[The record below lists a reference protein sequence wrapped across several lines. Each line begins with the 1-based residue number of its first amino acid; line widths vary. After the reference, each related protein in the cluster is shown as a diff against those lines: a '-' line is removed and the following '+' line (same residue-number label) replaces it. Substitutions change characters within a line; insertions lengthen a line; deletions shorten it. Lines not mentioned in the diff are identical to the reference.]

1 MVSAIG
7 FDPLDNGSTPLPSA
21 KKHNTGEMLWIR
33 KYVQR
38 AEKSLALTISTNVEK
53 QKAVKQDMLVSAKIA
68 EKTGKTRDIIKLK
81 TMYLPIGNLAFI
93 AELTSLT

>member
-21 KKHNTGEMLWIR
+21 KKYNTGEMLWIR

-53 QKAVKQDMLVSAKIA
+53 QKAVKQDMPVSARIA
-68 EKTGKTRDIIKLK
+68 E
-81 TMYLPIGNLAFI
+81 NL
-93 AELTSLT
+93 ER

>member
-1 MVSAIG
+1 
-7 FDPLDNGSTPLPSA
+7 
-21 KKHNTGEMLWIR
+21 MLWIR

-38 AEKSLALTISTNVEK
+38 AEKSLELKISTNVEK

-68 EKTGKTRDIIKLK
+68 EKIGKTRDIIKLK
-81 TMYLPIGNLAFI
+81 TMYLLIGNLAFI